1 MQLLLVVT
9 TKDICSCL
17 SVEKDEADRQ
27 KAGHSD
33 KGLGKKALDP
43 STSWVV
49 GLIVSP
55 YLRKRKKLCLP
66 RGQNMPLFGNR
77 VMNM

>member
-9 TKDICSCL
+9 TKDMCSCL

-33 KGLGKKALDP
+33 EGLGKKALDP

-55 YLRKRKKLCLP
+55 YLEKKNCVCLEV
-66 RGQNMPLFGNR
+66 RICRCLEIE
-77 VMNM
+77 

>member
-9 TKDICSCL
+9 TKDMCSCL

-27 KAGHSD
+27 KAGHSE

-55 YLRKRKKLCLP
+55 YLGKKKKNCVCPEVRICPCLEIE
-66 RGQNMPLFGNR
+66 
-77 VMNM
+77 

>member
-1 MQLLLVVT
+1 MQL
-9 TKDICSCL
+9 
-17 SVEKDEADRQ
+17 SVCGEGCGRQ

-33 KGLGKKALDP
+33 EGLGKKALDP
-43 STSWVV
+43 STSLVV

-55 YLRKRKKLCLP
+55 YLEKKKLCLP